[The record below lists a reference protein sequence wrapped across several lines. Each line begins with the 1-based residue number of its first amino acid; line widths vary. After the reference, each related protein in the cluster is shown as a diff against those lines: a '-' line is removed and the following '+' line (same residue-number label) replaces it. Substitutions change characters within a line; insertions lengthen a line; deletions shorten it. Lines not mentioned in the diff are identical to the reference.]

1 MAIGLVLMLSACGSL
16 TGFEQPKPVID
27 SKLRIPCDTPVS
39 TSGLDSLDVDGVF
52 EYWKKDR
59 VALRKCEL
67 SRAATLALLE
77 KLANSE

>member
-1 MAIGLVLMLSACGSL
+1 MVTGLVLTLSACDSL
-16 TGFEQPKPVID
+16 TGFEAPRPVIN
-27 SKLRIPCDTPVS
+27 SKLRIPCDAPVP

-67 SRAATLALLE
+67 ARAAILALLE